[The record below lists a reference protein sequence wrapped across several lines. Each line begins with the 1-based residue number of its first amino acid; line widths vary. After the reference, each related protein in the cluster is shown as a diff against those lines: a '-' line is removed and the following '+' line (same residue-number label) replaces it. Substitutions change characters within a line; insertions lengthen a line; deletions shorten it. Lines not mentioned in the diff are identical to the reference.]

1 MDVPHKGYS
10 ESGTLDSRDN
20 FKYREYVKEGQSMYK
35 ITETTEITI
44 KVNKDNINFYTHAH
58 MPDGEYYIRVWMA
71 DINLASNN
79 FTSINNAYNSLG
91 TLKGIVPLDEIII
104 TVKGSM
110 HDDTNN

>member
-1 MDVPHKGYS
+1 
-10 ESGTLDSRDN
+10 
-20 FKYREYVKEGQSMYK
+20 
-35 ITETTEITI
+35 
-44 KVNKDNINFYTHAH
+44 
-58 MPDGEYYIRVWMA
+58 MA